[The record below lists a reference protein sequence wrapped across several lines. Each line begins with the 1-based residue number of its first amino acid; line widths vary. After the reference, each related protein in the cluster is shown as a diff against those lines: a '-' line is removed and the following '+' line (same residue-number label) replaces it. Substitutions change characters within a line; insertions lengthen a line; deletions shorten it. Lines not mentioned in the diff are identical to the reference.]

1 MNYLIREMQ
10 KHEYTL
16 LNDFLYEAIF
26 QRDENHLAPRTIINN
41 PALQVYIKDF
51 GTMKDDYCLCAEV
64 EKKGGVILI
73 EQLCDDGGGCLH
85 MCEQLRCRSRPIL
98 LIPQERYQPKKDR
111 RHSFFGKLLLPF
123 AFHQFPAALTETEGK
138 LLIFNIP
145 ADTKQLC
152 GIGSPCFLFQNKGGI
167 RTSCQPCCARHLIEH
182 IAVVL
187 LADIDLV

>member
-26 QRDENHLAPRTIINN
+26 QRDEKHLAPRTIIND

-73 EQLCDDGGGCLH
+73 GQLCDDGGAASICASSSVAVPDQYCLSRRNDTSRKRTGGTVPSAS
-85 MCEQLRCRSRPIL
+85 CCCPLRSTSSQLHSR
-98 LIPQERYQPKKDR
+98 KR
-111 RHSFFGKLLLPF
+111 RVNS
-123 AFHQFPAALTETEGK
+123 
-138 LLIFNIP
+138 
-145 ADTKQLC
+145 
-152 GIGSPCFLFQNKGGI
+152 
-167 RTSCQPCCARHLIEH
+167 
-182 IAVVL
+182 
-187 LADIDLV
+187 

>member
-73 EQLCDDGGGCLH
+73 EQLCDDGGGCI
-85 MCEQLRCRSRPIL
+85 IL
-98 LIPQERYQPKKDR
+98 
-111 RHSFFGKLLLPF
+111 S
-123 AFHQFPAALTETEGK
+123 
-138 LLIFNIP
+138 
-145 ADTKQLC
+145 
-152 GIGSPCFLFQNKGGI
+152 
-167 RTSCQPCCARHLIEH
+167 
-182 IAVVL
+182 
-187 LADIDLV
+187 